1 MECGACGGK
10 MHSAVVVC
18 PHCGA
23 RRVGPVKQQPLDANE
38 IRALLVLEGIAGHE
52 DERDWLATLVLPHP
66 STAGAARAIELALT
80 VVSFPFVAAG
90 ALMFALHR
98 LRGKSKIKMRGELGP
113 LVLMSVFGTLGM
125 WSVLSL
131 VDVPTGKTFTIVVG
145 FIAAL
150 IVRAAVRSRS
160 KRALAAAP

>member
-1 MECGACGGK
+1 MECAACGGK
-10 MHSAVVVC
+10 MHPSVAVC

-23 RRVGPVKQQPLDANE
+23 RRVGPAPKAKLDADE
-38 IRALLVLEGIAGHE
+38 IRALLVLEGVAGDQ
-52 DERDWLATLVLPHP
+52 DEREWLATLVLPHP

-80 VVSFPFVAAG
+80 VVSFPFVIAG

-125 WSVLSL
+125 WSVLGLAGVATAKVFQISL
-131 VDVPTGKTFTIVVG
+131 G
-145 FIAAL
+145 FIGAL
-150 IVRAAVRSRS
+150 IARAVVRSRS